1 MTEFEGKL
9 DAAGLR
15 VSIVAA
21 RFNNAVVTH
30 LVRGAQGRL
39 RQLGARPEDVEVI
52 WVPGAF
58 EIPAAVE
65 AVVAGGRADAVVCL
79 GAVIRGATPHFD
91 VIVGEV
97 GRGISRIAARG
108 EVGVGFGVLTCDTI
122 DQALER
128 AGGKAGNKGSE
139 AAEVAIEMR
148 RLLAL
153 LDKT

>member
-1 MTEFEGKL
+1 MTEFEGKP

-15 VSIVAA
+15 VSIIAA
-21 RFNNAVVTH
+21 RFNDAIVTH
-30 LVRGAQGRL
+30 LVRGARGRL

-58 EIPAAVE
+58 EIPAAAE
-65 AVVAGGRADAVVCL
+65 AVVASGRADAVVCL

-91 VIVGEV
+91 VIIGEV
-97 GRGISRIAARG
+97 ARGIGRIAARG

-122 DQALER
+122 DQAIER

-139 AAEVAIEMR
+139 AAEVAVEMR
-148 RLLAL
+148 RLLGM
-153 LDKT
+153 LDKA